1 MSRNLIYQIAR
12 LLGAFESSSK
22 SYTIPKYSFSS
33 KIYNTTHGFIEPI
46 GRGSIRR
53 YHESSIKEGRTVH
66 LLSVYKKLKTVLES
80 DEELFTVCIK
90 EAAEW
95 GQRGYNKVHL
105 RPTYKELKVALEN
118 DDTLLS
124 ICIKEAI
131 KRGHVLY

>member
-12 LLGAFESSSK
+12 LFGAFESSSK
-22 SYTIPKYSFSS
+22 NYTVPKYRLSA
-33 KIYNTTHGFIEPI
+33 KIYSTTHGFIEPM
-46 GRGSIRR
+46 GRGALRR
-53 YHESSIKEGRTVH
+53 CHESFIKEGTAV
-66 LLSVYKKLKTVLES
+66 LLLPVYKRLKTALES
-80 DEELFTVCIK
+80 DEGLLTACIK
-90 EAAEW
+90 EATEW
-95 GQRGYNKVHL
+95 GKKGYNKVHL